1 MYSVI
6 TWSRYLILAT
16 DIEIS
21 FHYKYINFVSWGF
34 FNTPKRIFHHLFYLH
49 KLLLSFIYL
58 HKLYTA
64 FFYLHKLPTEFF
76 LPPPTS
82 TDFFSSTNFL
92 LSFFLHKLSTDFLT
106 STNFLLSVLCWVF
119 FILSSALALFTCKR
133 IQLEWISIR
142 KRNWEWKWWNILLK
156 STWVEFDQEKW
167 KFFKSESGGICHW
180 IILWLSLI
188 INIE

>member
-34 FNTPKRIFHHLFYLH
+34 FNTPTRIFHHLFYLH

-92 LSFFLHKLSTDFLT
+92 LSFFLHKLLLILLPPQTFYWVFS
-106 STNFLLSVLCWVF
+106 STNCLLISLPPQTFYWVCCVGF
-119 FILSSALALFTCKR
+119 SSFSAL
-133 IQLEWISIR
+133 
-142 KRNWEWKWWNILLK
+142 
-156 STWVEFDQEKW
+156 
-167 KFFKSESGGICHW
+167 HW
-180 IILWLSLI
+180 PCSPAK
-188 INIE
+188 EYS